1 MKKGNVVTLVLAVLL
16 LSICTITSLFAL
28 NVVSS
33 NRENTQLML
42 EASVMRGV
50 RVSAEKLLRFSM
62 EHGKK
67 LAVEING
74 YHLET
79 DEINGSWCVRLDN
92 GDEEE
97 IIFAEGR

>member
-1 MKKGNVVTLVLAVLL
+1 
-16 LSICTITSLFAL
+16 
-28 NVVSS
+28 
-33 NRENTQLML
+33 
-42 EASVMRGV
+42 
-50 RVSAEKLLRFSM
+50 M

-92 GDEEE
+92 GDKEE